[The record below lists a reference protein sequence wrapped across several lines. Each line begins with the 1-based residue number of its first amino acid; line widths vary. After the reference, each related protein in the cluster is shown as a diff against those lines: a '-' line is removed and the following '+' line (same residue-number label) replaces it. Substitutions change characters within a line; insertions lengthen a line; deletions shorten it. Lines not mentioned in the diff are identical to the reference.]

1 MKYFVEK
8 EDFIFNTRKYIK
20 KYVMTIMILKRKR

>member
-8 EDFIFNTRKYIK
+8 EDFIFNTRVYQ